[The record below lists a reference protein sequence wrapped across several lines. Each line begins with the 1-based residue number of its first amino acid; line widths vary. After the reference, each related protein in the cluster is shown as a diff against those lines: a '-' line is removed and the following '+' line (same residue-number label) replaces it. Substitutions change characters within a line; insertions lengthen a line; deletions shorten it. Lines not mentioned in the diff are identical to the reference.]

1 VFHDLDA
8 TLAALVN
15 AELAIRDVAISFVGP
30 DDQFPPSSVRLPAI
44 SFFLYDIRENA
55 DLRTTEWETQRGAGG
70 VTTRKRP
77 PARVNCSYLIT
88 AWPSDSTPNPAQDEH
103 RLLGAVLKVLL
114 RHSRIPA
121 SYLRGELVGQEP
133 PLPTK
138 IIAENRLQSL
148 GEFWQAMGGRP
159 KASLHYGITLSVDVF
174 DPVDVGPEVT
184 DRLITINQGVSTE

>member
-8 TLAALVN
+8 SLAALLQ

-30 DDQFPPSSVRLPAI
+30 DDQFPPSSVRLPAV
-44 SFFLYDIRENA
+44 SFFLYDIRENTQ
-55 DLRTTEWETQRGAGG
+55 LRTTGFETGRSDGG
-70 VTTRKRP
+70 MLTRTRL
-77 PARVNCSYLIT
+77 PARVDCSYLIT
-88 AWPSDSTPNPAQDEH
+88 AWPSDSTPDPAQDEH

-114 RHSRIPA
+114 RHPRLPPT
-121 SYLRGELVGQEP
+121 YLRGELVGQEP
-133 PLPTK
+133 PVPTR

-174 DPVDVGPEVT
+174 DPVEVGPEVT
-184 DRLITINQGVSTE
+184 ERRITIERGAGTR